1 MAELGCKQPTDE
13 GFSETSFRLLVES
26 VIDYAIF
33 MLDPQGY
40 ILTWNQGAQRM
51 KGYSAGDIIGKH
63 FSTFYTEP
71 DRLRDHPAEELRIAR
86 KEGRYEEE
94 GWRVR
99 KDGTRFWANVVI
111 TAVHDHTGRFIG
123 FGKVTRDLTEKKLQ
137 EEQERELRR
146 EQTARAAAEAA
157 SLAKTQFLTTMSH
170 ELRTPL
176 NAILGYIDLLS
187 LGVQGPITAEQLV
200 SLDRV
205 RNSSRH
211 LLSLI
216 NDVLNVAR
224 TGSGRIEYNIRP
236 VPATEIMSAVAPLV
250 EPQFT
255 AHEIAFVVH
264 DCDAAMR
271 VTCDPDRTQ
280 QILLNLLTNAYK
292 FTPLGGQVDLL
303 CMAEPDQVHF
313 LVKDTGRGIAQET
326 LPTIF
331 EPFVQ
336 IDRYLN
342 RESQQGVG
350 LGLSISRDLAR
361 AMQGELIV
369 ESAVGRG
376 STFTLSLPAARA

>member
-1 MAELGCKQPTDE
+1 MAELGCKQPTEE
-13 GFSETSFRLLVES
+13 GFSEASFRLLVEN

-33 MLDPQGY
+33 MLDPAGY
-40 ILTWNQGAQRM
+40 ILSWNLGAQRM
-51 KGYSAGDIIGKH
+51 KGYSAAEIIGKH

-99 KDGTRFWANVVI
+99 KDGTCFWANVVI

-187 LGVQGPITAEQLV
+187 LGVQGPVTEEQLV

-205 RNSSRH
+205 RNSSKH

-236 VPATEIMSAVAPLV
+236 VPASEIMSAVAPLV
-250 EPQFT
+250 EPQFA
-255 AHEIAFVVH
+255 AHGIAFLMH
-264 DCDAAMR
+264 ECDPAIR

-292 FTPLGGQVDLL
+292 FTPVGGQVDLL
-303 CMAEPDQVHF
+303 CIAEPDRVHF
-313 LVKDTGRGIAQET
+313 LVKDTGRGIPQET

-361 AMQGELIV
+361 AMHGELIV